1 MGPEKCN
8 VAQNYTVY
16 NLNNAHN
23 KINQLIDGTI
33 PVELQYNTDVI
44 FAGKGTNIDKSIAGK
59 IKVNNSVD
67 GYVVNDVF
75 QWDISSGVVAGS
87 VLGGSNLFDT
97 TNSNINGIWSKLN
110 SYSNRLSLKNKLTA
124 SALNGNLNIYID
136 DSVIGWTLGQSF
148 KVAFDTFFVIP
159 VFVSHSKIFVA

>member
-1 MGPEKCN
+1 M
-8 VAQNYTVY
+8 
-16 NLNNAHN
+16 
-23 KINQLIDGTI
+23 
-33 PVELQYNTDVI
+33 
-44 FAGKGTNIDKSIAGK
+44 
-59 IKVNNSVD
+59 
-67 GYVVNDVF
+67 VNDVF

-148 KVAFDTFFVIP
+148 KVAFDTIDVDGNNIKIWTNKSGGWQNIVDIDP
-159 VFVSHSKIFVA
+159 SQLITNKPYIELVCIDPQNYVFEVDILR